1 MFQRHHHQVS
11 TSQSKP
17 ASTITTLSSATTI
30 TATIITTGIHSFAI
44 ELLQS
49 PHTLFPL
56 IHELLWTSAPL
67 ICGNGVAVDSKVY
80 FDFFLVQKLKKV
92 ICLNLLLLCG
102 IMDCGFSCFYFRVSQ
117 KSFLNIL
124 NLIFR
129 FYFRNSFI

>member
-17 ASTITTLSSATTI
+17 VSTITTLSSATTI
-30 TATIITTGIHSFAI
+30 TATIIITTGIHSFAI

-56 IHELLWTSAPL
+56 IHELNWISAPF
-67 ICGNGVAVDSKVY
+67 ICGNGIAVDSKVY

-117 KSFLNIL
+117 ISIKVF
-124 NLIFR
+124 
-129 FYFRNSFI
+129 